1 MARGDRR
8 AKRLILPRCA
18 TSLSVRPSDRFPDT
32 FDRLRRRPD
41 GMDNL
46 ICQYVVFLSYF
57 IAKLSRIVLIGADHE
72 FKIKYPLVA
81 CPLVN
86 QVLFGAQ
93 K

>member
-41 GMDNL
+41 VMDYL

-57 IAKLSRIVLIGADHE
+57 IAKLSRIVLIGTDDE
-72 FKIKYPLVA
+72 FLKKY
-81 CPLVN
+81 N
-86 QVLFGAQ
+86 QILCLLLTRYI
-93 K
+93 